1 MAGRCNCGCVC
12 APKSAGVFTGHIH
25 WCEDFEVLIRRAQK
39 AKNPD
44 GVVRAFFMAQGLR

>member
-1 MAGRCNCGCVC
+1 
-12 APKSAGVFTGHIH
+12 VFAGHI
-25 WCEDFEVLIRRAQK
+25 DRRKDLEVLIRRAQK